1 MSDLSSVPKKIL
13 LTGGRA
19 RLAGCIRPHLEQ
31 AGRDVVSFSRTPG
44 SGHRPLED
52 LFGTPLLEQADTLVH
67 LAWSSLPATSEANV
81 GTEWLTDL
89 PLLFRVLRQIVAS
102 PRFAQLHFI
111 FLSSGGAVYGPCET
125 RAAVECDLCRP
136 IGWYA
141 RAKLAAEEII
151 RAFGEEHGLRYTIL
165 RVSNPY
171 GFAVPLQRAQGI
183 IPHAIDCARL
193 GKPLGLW
200 GDGSA
205 CKDFL
210 HHTDFNRALQL
221 VIDRRLTGI
230 YNLSYGRSHTIREI
244 IDLVEK
250 ISGRVI
256 KIEPGPARRWD
267 VHSSMIDNRKLREAT
282 GWLPSVDLEQG
293 LRLTSLALAG

>member
-1 MSDLSSVPKKIL
+1 MPDLPPAPQKIL

-19 RLAGCIRPHLEQ
+19 RLASCIRPHLEM
-31 AGRDVVSFSRTPG
+31 AGRDVVSLSRTPG
-44 SGHRPLED
+44 PDHQSLED
-52 LFGTPLLEQADTLVH
+52 LFGTSLLEQADTLLH
-67 LAWSSLPATSEANV
+67 LAWSSVPATSEASV
-81 GTEWLTDL
+81 GTEWVTDL
-89 PLLFRVLRQIVAS
+89 PLLFRILRQIVAS
-102 PRFAQLHFI
+102 PRFEQLHFI
-111 FLSSGGAVYGPCET
+111 FLSSGGAVYGPCEA
-125 RAAVECDLCRP
+125 RPAMEGDVCRP

-171 GFAVPLQRAQGI
+171 GFAVPFQRAQGI

-193 GKPLGLW
+193 GKPLNLW

-210 HHTDFNRALQL
+210 HHTDFNRALQV
-221 VIDRRLTGI
+221 VIDRRLTGV

-250 ISGRVI
+250 ISGRTI
-256 KIEPGPARRWD
+256 RIEPGSARRWD
-267 VHSSMIDNRKLREAT
+267 VHSSMIDNKKLREAT
-282 GWLPSVDLEQG
+282 GWQPAIDLEQG

>member
-1 MSDLSSVPKKIL
+1 MTDLQSAPKKIL
-13 LTGGRA
+13 LTGGRS
-19 RLAGCIRPHLEQ
+19 RLAACIRPHLES
-31 AGRDVVSFSRTPG
+31 AGREVVSLSRTPG
-44 SGHRPLED
+44 TGYRPLDD
-52 LFGTPLLEQADTLVH
+52 LFTTPLLDGTDALLH

-89 PLLFRVLRQIVAS
+89 PLLFQVLRRIVAS
-102 PRFAQLHFI
+102 PRFEQLHFI
-111 FLSSGGAVYGPCET
+111 FLSSGGAVYGPCEA
-125 RAAVECDLCRP
+125 RAAVEGDLCRP

-193 GKPLGLW
+193 GKPLSLW

-221 VIDRRLTGI
+221 VIDRRLTGL
-230 YNLSYGRSHTIREI
+230 YNLSHGRSHTIREI

-250 ISGRVI
+250 ISGRTI
-256 KIEPGPARRWD
+256 SIESGPARPWD
-267 VHSSMIDNRKLREAT
+267 VHSSMIDNQKLREAT
-282 GWLPSVDLEQG
+282 GWRPSIDLEQG